1 MNHEQ
6 IEGVLAIKN
15 ASLKNWIRGHV
26 DRHPVVGV
34 LPPGVCEGDTVV
46 MRGRW
51 EDRGWGLQF
60 SFRECQ
66 SVRPKGVNGVK
77 RYLAQHFKWIGP
89 AIAEEIIRRF
99 GDGFFDIVESDHR
112 RLTEIRGIT
121 PQRADEIHA
130 AWSEKKADKA
140 AGLFFAT
147 CGISPAMQNRI
158 QAAFSKMPVT
168 QLIETITA
176 NPYQLPARVDLI
188 GFITADKI
196 ARRLDFDMASPFRIR
211 AGIFHALREAA
222 ENDGHCYLPAQG
234 LIKAAA
240 DLLCVSPEMVAHEL
254 GVLLADE
261 KVECFLKDRIA
272 LARFL
277 SAEKRVAA
285 RIKAIAGQT
294 VARVMASLPQ
304 KEWEWLTPK
313 QREAVQCAIA
323 NNLMVLT
330 GLPGTGKTSSLK
342 AIVKAFGKLSI
353 ALCAPTGRAAKRM
366 SQQIGRP
373 AQTIHRLLQYHPDEG
388 FRVNRDNPL
397 DVDVV
402 IADEMSMAC
411 IELADA
417 LLDAIDPEHT
427 TLILVGDVNQLPSVG
442 PGRVLNDV
450 IASGV
455 CPVINLTEILRQDEA
470 SAIVTNAHAI
480 HAGRDLITD
489 NVKEFFFAPTDDTG
503 QIVEWIGKTL
513 EVMPPRFG
521 LDPLRDVQVLCP
533 ANVSSIGADA
543 LNPFLSRLLNPNGTA
558 IKGSSLKVGDK
569 VMQKKNNYK
578 RLVFGDEGRSKF
590 LSMVVADPNLK
601 WTNAVSVDFIFNTGG
616 CDFGAFNG
624 DGGVIESFFP
634 GVGLILVAFD
644 DGVYSLYRVGE
655 AEDELIRSFAI
666 SIHKSQGSEYPAV
679 IIPIHTTNYLMLQR
693 SLLYTAVTRAAR
705 YLVLIGSSKA
715 VRIAIGNNKVAE
727 RFTNLRTLLEGGE
740 S

>member
-6 IEGVLAIKN
+6 IEGVLGIKST
-15 ASLKNWIRGHV
+15 SLKNWIRGNV

-51 EDRGWGLQF
+51 EDRGYGLQF
-60 SFRECQ
+60 NFRECQ

-77 RYLAQHFKWIGP
+77 RYLAQNFKWIGP

-99 GDGFFDIVESDHR
+99 GEGFFDIVESDHQ

-130 AWSEKKADKA
+130 AWSEKKADKE

-147 CGISPAMQNRI
+147 CGISPAFQNRI
-158 QAAFSKMPVT
+158 QAAFQKMPIA
-168 QLIETITA
+168 QLIETIKA
-176 NPYQLPARVDLI
+176 NPYQMVERVDGI
-188 GFITADKI
+188 GFVTADKI
-196 ARRLDFDMASPFRIR
+196 ARRLDFDTASPFRIR
-211 AGIFHALREAA
+211 AGIFHALYEAA
-222 ENDGHCYLPAQG
+222 ESDGHCYLPAQA
-234 LIKAAA
+234 LLKAAA

-254 GVLLADE
+254 GVLLADD
-261 KVECFLKDRIA
+261 KIGCFLRDHIS
-272 LARFL
+272 LPRFL
-277 SAEKRVAA
+277 SAENRVAA
-285 RIKAIAGQT
+285 RIKAIAKRT
-294 VARVMASLPQ
+294 VARVMATIPNE
-304 KEWEWLTPK
+304 EWEWLTPK

-323 NNLMVLT
+323 SNLMVLT

-353 ALCAPTGRAAKRM
+353 ALCAPTGKAAKRM
-366 SQQIGRP
+366 SQQIGRE
-373 AQTIHRLLQYHPDEG
+373 AQTIHRLLQYHPEEG
-388 FRVNRDNPL
+388 FRVNHDNPL

-417 LLDAIDPEHT
+417 LLDAIDPERT

-442 PGRVLNDV
+442 PGRILNDV

-455 CPVINLTEILRQDEA
+455 CPVIHLTEILRQAEA
-470 SAIVTNAHAI
+470 STIVKNAHAI
-480 HAGRDLITD
+480 NAGHDLIPD
-489 NVKEFFFAPTDDTG
+489 NVKEFFFASTDDTG
-503 QIVEWIGKTL
+503 LIVDWIGKTL
-513 EVMPPRFG
+513 EVMPQKFG
-521 LDPLRDVQVLCP
+521 LDPVRDVQVLCP

-543 LNPFLSRLLNPNGTA
+543 LNPYLSRLLNPDGAA

-569 VMQKKNNYK
+569 TMQRKNNYK

-590 LSMVVADPNLK
+590 LSMVAADSNLK
-601 WTNAVSVDFIFNTGG
+601 WTNAVSVEFIFNTGG

-634 GVGLILVAFD
+634 NVGLMLVAFD
-644 DGVYSLYRVGE
+644 DGIYSLYRVSE
-655 AEDELIRSFAI
+655 AEEELIRSFAI

-693 SLLYTAVTRAAR
+693 SLLYTAITRAAR
-705 YLVLIGSSKA
+705 YLVLIGSPKA
-715 VRIAIGNNKVAE
+715 VRIAIANNKVTE
-727 RFTNLRTLLEGGE
+727 RFTNLRTLLEAPE
-740 S
+740 